1 MVWAGEPTRVVVTIP
16 VLKDLTEQI
25 GGDRVVVK
33 SLLTGFESP
42 HTYGPKPSD
51 LTALQEARLFIEVGA
66 GLEIWVKGLL
76 KNARH
81 PDLLI
86 ITTSRG
92 IPLLRDANHRDG
104 NPTEREREP
113 RESQIPVG
121 EKDRHTLGNPHIWL
135 DPENVKIMMRHI
147 TEGLS
152 QVAPS
157 ERKTFLQNQ
166 GNYFKRLE
174 ALESEIQKGFEGLPN
189 KKIISY
195 HPAWPYF
202 ARRFGITIAGDIQ
215 TQVGSEPSAKHM
227 AELVGLIRKQGIKVI
242 VSEPQLNPKIPQMLS
257 QESGARLILL
267 TYLPGVLPGTEDY
280 ISMMRYNALKLAE
293 ALKE

>member
-92 IPLLRDANHRDG
+92 IPLLRDAN
-104 NPTEREREP
+104 
-113 RESQIPVG
+113 
-121 EKDRHTLGNPHIWL
+121 
-135 DPENVKIMMRHI
+135 IMMRHI

-195 HPAWPYF
+195 HPAWP
-202 ARRFGITIAGDIQ
+202 
-215 TQVGSEPSAKHM
+215 
-227 AELVGLIRKQGIKVI
+227 
-242 VSEPQLNPKIPQMLS
+242 
-257 QESGARLILL
+257 
-267 TYLPGVLPGTEDY
+267 
-280 ISMMRYNALKLAE
+280 
-293 ALKE
+293 